1 VSFHLPISGE
11 LAKVEALA
19 AVDGLVLHRAG
30 RKPRCEFPSMSTSTF
45 ALLIGGVVP
54 ACLWGI
60 AAIFQKLSTHHD
72 LAPGPFLAA
81 FGITITLSGV
91 VFGIIQR
98 EPAGPSWA
106 GLRYAL
112 AAGFFYAVAAGLISF
127 ALLRFGVPISK
138 LAPILGCNVLITVLL
153 GAFLLGEAESLNVG
167 KLVGGTM
174 VVLAGLTLVTTA

>member
-1 VSFHLPISGE
+1 MSNS
-11 LAKVEALA
+11 AL
-19 AVDGLVLHRAG
+19 
-30 RKPRCEFPSMSTSTF
+30 

-60 AAIFQKLSTHHD
+60 AAIFQKMSTQHD

-81 FGITITLSGV
+81 FGITITVSGV
-91 VFGIIQR
+91 AFAIVERG
-98 EPAGPSWA
+98 PAAAPWA

-127 ALLRFGVPISK
+127 TLLRFGSPISK

-153 GAFLLGEAESLNVG
+153 GAFLLGEAESLNVWT
-167 KLVGGTM
+167 LVGGTV
-174 VVLAGLTLVTTA
+174 VVLAGLTLVTAA

>member
-1 VSFHLPISGE
+1 
-11 LAKVEALA
+11 
-19 AVDGLVLHRAG
+19 
-30 RKPRCEFPSMSTSTF
+30 MSTSPL

-60 AAIFQKLSTHHD
+60 AAIFQKMSTQHD
-72 LAPGPFLAA
+72 LAPGPFLAV

-91 VFGIIQR
+91 VFAIVQR
-98 EPAGPSWA
+98 GGAEPSWA

-127 ALLRFGVPISK
+127 TLLRFGSPISK
-138 LAPILGCNVLITVLL
+138 LAPILGCNVLITVVL
-153 GAFLLGEAESLNVG
+153 GAFLLGEADSLNVW